1 MKIRNKIAAA
11 FTAAALM
18 FTMTDPAALGG
29 MLNAAST
36 AFAAVPVSMIE
47 LKQSNP
53 LSSPEADQALWDSSA
68 VKVNGE

>member
-36 AFAAVPVSMIE
+36 AFAAMTDRKSVV
-47 LKQSNP
+47 
-53 LSSPEADQALWDSSA
+53 
-68 VKVNGE
+68 